1 MDSTVQDSPI
11 ERLDDRAVGLV
22 GLASI
27 AVMVLGALAAAMA
40 YSGHSGEA
48 YSPLNHFVSE
58 LGEVPTSRLAW
69 VFNTAIVANAIGLT
83 LCLVLLSRRL
93 SGPFRPAIITAGLIA
108 GSAGALV
115 GVFPMNVHAVHRP
128 IAFAYFLTCW
138 IVVAIFSAWLLVARR
153 QGFPRLLLVPGA
165 IQIAASIAFVVA
177 YSAYRPADPN
187 APILDR
193 PDVWG
198 VTWLEWAALLTML
211 AWFACVS
218 LVLVRR
224 RTPEMQEPAPGAGS

>member
-27 AVMVLGALAAAMA
+27 AVIVLGALAAALA
-40 YSGHSGEA
+40 YSGHTGEP

-69 VFNTAIVANAIGLT
+69 VFNAAIVVNAIGLT
-83 LCLVLLSRRL
+83 VCLVLLSRRL
-93 SGPFRPAIITAGLIA
+93 SGPFRPAIVVAGLVA

-138 IVVAIFSAWLLVARR
+138 IVVAIFSAWLLGPRP
-153 QGFPRLLLVPGA
+153 GFPRLLLVPGA
-165 IQIAASIAFVVA
+165 IQIAASLAFVVTYA
-177 YSAYRPADPN
+177 GYRPADPD
-187 APILDR
+187 APILTR
-193 PDVWG
+193 PAVWS

-218 LVLVRR
+218 LVLIRR
-224 RTPEMQEPAPGAGS
+224 HAPDMQEPAPGAGS